1 MKFTFVSSA
10 LLALV
15 SSATA
20 QAPPVPEP
28 LTADWVLNKAGNNSL
43 FSRWRPRSHFISP
56 AGWMNDPCGAVHD
69 PITDTYHL
77 HYQFHP
83 NHANWGNISWGHAVS
98 KDLFHWTDV
107 GGWENDSAVSFPSS
121 HYKTSPLSVFTGTT
135 QSVNLRGEEDGT
147 LLTFLTGIH
156 RLPTNWKLKY
166 QPGTEV
172 QALFTSK
179 NAGLTWQEE
188 GIVIPGPPEGW
199 NVTGFRDPSFFPNP
213 DLDAIRNVSEPHY
226 YAVLGSGLK
235 GPDVPVQLPGAARP
249 GFLGPRM
256 PLYAAPASNL
266 TNWTFLGALWEPA
279 VNASL
284 GDPDVTGSFGYN
296 FEVSGLFE
304 LKANGSDNG
313 AFFITTG
320 AEGGNTTRHL
330 RERWAI
336 WARGGLSARANGSV
350 ELKPSSGGA
359 VDWGLSYAQASFVDS
374 RKGNQGRRVMWGWAD
389 EDIQEPSMLPLGRA
403 MGYAGAITLP
413 LELFLL
419 EKPGVQKHDYVDGN
433 EWIPEDG
440 GAFTAQTLG
449 IRPLP
454 DVFEQLKAGAALNT
468 FDVATVTAG
477 TPKKVSENVG
487 DSYVLSA
494 TLTASNGTA
503 GIVIAQSPDNSEYT
517 SIVYDA
523 AAKTISVHR
532 DHSSSLTGLFTNHT
546 HEGHFVPYK
555 SVDGTVE
562 DINFTVVLD
571 KSLLE
576 VFVNDR
582 FALTSRI
589 YPVRTDSTAL
599 SFFAGELG
607 LGKCGSKKTKRA
619 DGAAETAQWKD
630 VKLWKGLAKAWTQR
644 PENSSSPLVWDSP
657 EQTNNYTWWVGW

>member
-15 SSATA
+15 SSAAA
-20 QAPPVPEP
+20 QAPPVPQP
-28 LTADWVLNKAGNNSL
+28 LTADWLLNKAGNNSL
-43 FSRWRPRSHFISP
+43 FTRWRPRSHFIAPS
-56 AGWMNDPCGAVHD
+56 GWMNDPCGAVHD
-69 PITDTYHL
+69 PATDTYHL

-83 NHANWGNISWGHAVS
+83 NHVGWGNVSWGHAVS

-107 GGWENDSAVSFPSS
+107 GGWENDTAVSLAAS

-135 QSVNLRGEEDGT
+135 QPVNLQGEHDGT

-156 RLPTNWKLKY
+156 RLPTNWKIHY
-166 QPGTEV
+166 QNGTEV

-179 NAGLTWQEE
+179 DAGLTWQEQ
-188 GIVIPGPPEGW
+188 GIAIPGPPEGW

-213 DLDAIRNVSEPHY
+213 DLDAMRNVSEPHY

-235 GPDVPVQLPGAARP
+235 GPDVPAELPGAARP
-249 GFLGPRM
+249 GYIGPRM
-256 PLYAAPASNL
+256 PLYTAPASNL
-266 TNWTFLGALWEPA
+266 TDWKFLGALWEPA
-279 VNASL
+279 ANSSL
-284 GDPDVTGSFGYN
+284 GNPDVTGSFGYN

-304 LKANGSDNG
+304 LKANGSDDG
-313 AFFITTG
+313 AFFVTTG
-320 AEGGNTTRHL
+320 AEGGNTTRHV
-330 RERWAI
+330 REQWAV
-336 WARGGLSARANGSV
+336 WARGNLSPRANGSI

-374 RKGNQGRRVMWGWAD
+374 RKGNQERRVMWGWAN
-389 EDIQEPSMLPLGRA
+389 EDIEDNVELAVART

-413 LELFLL
+413 TELFLM
-419 EKPGVQKHDYVDGN
+419 ETRGVQKHDYVDGN
-433 EWIPEDG
+433 EWIPDN

-454 DVFEQLKAGAALNT
+454 DVIEKLKTGAALNT

-487 DSYVLSA
+487 DSYVLTA
-494 TLTASNGTA
+494 TLAAPNGTA

-523 AAKTISVHR
+523 AAKTIGVRR
-532 DHSSSLTGLFTNHT
+532 DHSSSLVGIFSNYT
-546 HEGHFVPYK
+546 HEGHFAPYK
-555 SVDGTVE
+555 TAGGAAE
-562 DINFTVVLD
+562 DIKFTIVYD

-599 SFFAGELG
+599 SFFTGAF
-607 LGKCGSKKTKRA
+607 GSDKKTDA
-619 DGAAETAQWKD
+619 TETTVWKD
-630 VKLWKGLAKAWTQR
+630 VKLWMGLAKAWTER
-644 PENSSSPLVWDSP
+644 PDDSSSPLHWDSA
-657 EQTNNYTWWVGW
+657 EQTNNYTWWNGW